1 MVIIWTDLPA
11 SHPGADRIP
20 GNTMMA
26 AAAGGKNN
34 TPMHKDIIR
43 LNSAFIFLSE
53 EGEGVATSGRSFA
66 KERYRELKIGVLL
79 EGFEP
84 G

>member
-53 EGEGVATSGRSFA
+53 EGEGVAASSRN
-66 KERYRELKIGVLL
+66 RQELCQRKIQRT
-79 EGFEP
+79 
-84 G
+84 